1 MNKIKKRSE
10 VDSRYT
16 WNTADIYES
25 EEAYQISLKQIKL
38 DSEQFVKKYSGKLG
52 DKEIILCALKEYEG
66 LLKKESWLEHYSFL
80 LVAEDINNSKSN
92 AISHRVSDVLSQ
104 VNRNIAFLDSELLSL
119 DSFVLD
125 EVSRAEPNYQSFIR
139 HLKKSKAMQQSV
151 PVQEALEH
159 LKPTLYSGER
169 MYQQMKLND
178 MDFGSFTVGSCD
190 YLLSF
195 SSYEDIYAF
204 HPDTQVR
211 RAAFDK
217 FSEVLGKY
225 QNVASHIYYTH
236 VNMEK
241 TLATMHG
248 FESVIDYLLY
258 EQEVDREL
266 YNRQL
271 DTLMEQ
277 LAPVMQKYV
286 THLKEIHGLE
296 KLTFADLRMELDPTY
311 APTVTIL
318 QSKELISDALNPL
331 GEAYRTLLMAAYPER
346 WVDFVQNEGKE
357 TGGFYSCPFGNHPY
371 ILLTWSNQLSNV
383 FTLIHELGHAGQGL
397 LSAQNNSILGCYLST
412 YLSETPATFNELLL
426 TDSLVNKAQDK
437 AMKRFALST
446 MVSKTYFH
454 NFVTHLLEA
463 VYQREVYELLDAG
476 KTFQADTLNEI
487 KKRVL
492 SDFWGDAVE
501 LNDGAEL
508 TWMRQSHYYGGLYSY
523 TYSAG
528 LTIAT
533 QAFLNIKNHK
543 DDAVKNWLDFLALG
557 DQCIP
562 IDAAKVAGVDISTNQ
577 PLLDTVSYIDDCIN
591 QIIKCR

>member
-1 MNKIKKRSE
+1 MNDIKKRSE

-16 WNTADIYES
+16 WNVEDIYES
-25 EEAYQISLKQIKL
+25 EEAYQSDLKQILL
-38 DSEQFVKKYSGKLG
+38 DSGRFAKNYSGKLRN
-52 DKEIILCALKEYEG
+52 KKIVLRALKDYEG

-80 LVAEDINNSKSN
+80 LVAEDINNAKSN
-92 AISHRVSDVLSQ
+92 AISHNVNGVLSK
-104 VNRNIAFLDSELLSL
+104 VNSDIAFLNSELLSL
-119 DSFVLD
+119 DSAVLD
-125 EVSRAEPNYQSFIR
+125 EVARAEPNYQSFIR
-139 HLKKSKAMQQSV
+139 HLNKSKVMQQSV
-151 PVQEALEH
+151 PVQEALEQ

-178 MDFGSFTVGSCD
+178 MDFGSFTVGSRD
-190 YLLSF
+190 YPLSF
-195 SSYEDIYAF
+195 TSYEDIYAF

-217 FSEVLGKY
+217 FSEVLKMY

-271 DTLMEQ
+271 DTLMKQ

-286 THLKEIHGLE
+286 THLKEVHDLE
-296 KLTFADLRMELDPTY
+296 KLTFADLRMELDPAYTPI
-311 APTVTIL
+311 ATIS

-331 GEAYRTLLMAAYPER
+331 GETYRTLLMAAYPER
-346 WVDFVQNEGKE
+346 WVDFVQNKGKE

-562 IDAAKVAGVDISTNQ
+562 IDAAKVAGVDISTSQ
-577 PLLDTVSYIDDCIN
+577 PLLDTILYIDDCIN
-591 QIIKCR
+591 QIIELS